1 MDNKNIDYLVLL
13 ILNFLFFVL
22 GRVFAFWFG
31 CKYCDCCKP
40 FRHAY
45 MEIELLWFFCKAIL
59 IVEEKKKKKILV
71 QVSSL
76 RSCTLKVHD
85 SYFHPYKWWESAG
98 FRKQKVRYPLQ
109 YSCSTIFYYGL
120 RSHVILKSI
129 A

>member
-13 ILNFLFFVL
+13 ILNFLSFVL

-45 MEIELLWFFCKAIL
+45 MEIELLWSFCKAIL
-59 IVEEKKKKKILV
+59 IVQEKKKNSLYKYLHWEVTRWKLTTHIFILISGGSL
-71 QVSSL
+71 QVSEN
-76 RSCTLKVHD
+76 KE
-85 SYFHPYKWWESAG
+85 WG
-98 FRKQKVRYPLQ
+98 IPLQ
-109 YSCSTIFYYGL
+109 HSCFMIFYDGL
-120 RSHVILKSI
+120 RSHAILKSI